1 MKKLTKKEIFN
12 AITDKLNGK
21 ETTITLE
28 DMLTCIAHEIEL
40 LDKKNTNKKPTKAQ
54 TENEKYK
61 ADIMATFA
69 ELADDAKLT
78 VTEVLKTTP
87 SLAGQSTQKVSALC
101 KLLEN
106 DGKLIKITEK
116 KVSYYQAAVED
127 TEEVE
132 DTESTESAED

>member
-40 LDKKNTNKKPTKAQ
+40 LDKKNASKKPTKAQ
-54 TENEKYK
+54 TENEDYK
-61 ADIMATFA
+61 AEILKVFA
-69 ELADDAKLT
+69 NAGENAKLT
-78 VTEVLKTTP
+78 VTEVLKA
-87 SLAGQSTQKVSALC
+87 SDILKEFSTQKVAALC

-106 DGKLIKITEK
+106 DGLLVKVTYK
-116 KVSYYQAAVED
+116 KKTFYQVK
-127 TEEVE
+127 TE